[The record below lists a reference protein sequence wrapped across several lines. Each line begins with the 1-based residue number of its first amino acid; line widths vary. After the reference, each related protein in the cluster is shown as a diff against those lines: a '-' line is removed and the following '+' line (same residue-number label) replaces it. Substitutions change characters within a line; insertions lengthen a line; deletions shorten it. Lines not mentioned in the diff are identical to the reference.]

1 MKLNF
6 FQKEIAWL
14 KNKKNESFHILK
26 MFFTQAQLLIK
37 MKFLAFEPK
46 EKTSSHKRKRMEN
59 HFKYMKTFYFL
70 IYL

>member
-26 MFFTQAQLLIK
+26 MFSHELLIK

-46 EKTSSHKRKRMEN
+46 EKTSSQKRKRMEN